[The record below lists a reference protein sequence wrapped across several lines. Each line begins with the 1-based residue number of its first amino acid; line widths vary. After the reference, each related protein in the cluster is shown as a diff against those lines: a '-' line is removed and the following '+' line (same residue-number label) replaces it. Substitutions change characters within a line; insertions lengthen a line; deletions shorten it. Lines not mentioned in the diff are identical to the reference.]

1 MPKVS
6 KLAHGEPE
14 LKLGGGVAQGTH
26 PAPIHQYGSCCL
38 KTPEL
43 WTSTLFVLIRIWG
56 LENQRKFF
64 CPDGSKL
71 RGVMMPHT
79 VSQGNLF
86 EDFL

>member
-43 WTSTLFVLIRIWG
+43 WASTLFVLIRIWG

-79 VSQGNLF
+79 VSQGNL
-86 EDFL
+86 